1 LVWSWRRTGAAAIAL
16 VVALGWSGSVSAET
30 LAEALASAY
39 TNNSDLN
46 AARAQVRAADEGV
59 PQALSHWRPTITSSI
74 DYSSQTG
81 RSQTFNDWIAANNPR
96 GISLTI
102 EQPLFVGMRTKNG
115 VKMAHTAVLAARE
128 QLKSSEAA
136 VLLDAVQAFM
146 SVVRA
151 QVVLNLTAQNIEFL
165 KEQVQSANDRL
176 SVGEGTK
183 TDVAQANSRLATGQ
197 SDYDGAVADL
207 NSAIAVYE
215 QVIGHKPKN
224 LGASNG
230 IHKLLPK
237 TQEDGIAIALRIH
250 PEIVAALY
258 NIDIASYNVKI
269 AEGYRRRVAPAD
281 PRPPGQAQPSG
292 RRQRGGDLAGF
303 SGDPRR
309 ARHPDLSGR
318 RDRLA
323 GARIQGDPRAEA
335 DRARF
340 NPGADQAGVH
350 FDLGVAARLGG
361 AGDRG
366 RVGSVGAATC
376 AFRRHRG
383 AEGRAADDPRRPQ
396 FAARPAECPGAVG

>member
-1 LVWSWRRTGAAAIAL
+1 M
-16 VVALGWSGSVSAET
+16 ALGWSGSVSAET

-59 PQALSHWRPTITSSI
+59 PQALSKWRPTITSSI
-74 DYSSQTG
+74 DYSTQTG
-81 RSQTFNDWIAANNPR
+81 RSQGFNDWIAANNPR
-96 GISLTI
+96 GVSLTI

-128 QLKSSEAA
+128 QLKSSEAT

-269 AEGYRRRVAPAD
+269 AEGSLLPT
-281 PRPPGQAQPSG
+281 
-292 RRQRGGDLAGF
+292 LA
-303 SGDPRR
+303 
-309 ARHPDLSGR
+309 
-318 RDRLA
+318 
-323 GARIQGDPRAEA
+323 
-335 DRARF
+335 
-340 NPGADQAGVH
+340 V
-350 FDLGVAARLGG
+350 
-361 AGDRG
+361 
-366 RVGSVGAATC
+366 
-376 AFRRHRG
+376 
-383 AEGRAADDPRRPQ
+383 EG
-396 FAARPAECPGAVG
+396 